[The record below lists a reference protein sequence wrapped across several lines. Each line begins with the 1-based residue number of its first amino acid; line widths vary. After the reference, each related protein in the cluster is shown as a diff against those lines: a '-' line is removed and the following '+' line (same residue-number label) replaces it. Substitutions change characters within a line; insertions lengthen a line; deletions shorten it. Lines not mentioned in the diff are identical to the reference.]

1 MTGLTLAGAEGEH
14 GRLPLP
20 RRAPRHHQH
29 LVQAGRLQFGQSQRF
44 LAARH
49 TDGLPAPHHGS
60 HFINLTCREEGG
72 RGEGGGVNG
81 REKSA
86 THGEQNTGF
95 QQAGQ
100 TASFQS
106 DPPYFYF
113 FFNDCVRARTKP
125 GTQSGTIPSRFHS
138 QFPTLAAAAAAAA
151 ASRVLTRVASLLQSV
166 RAYY

>member
-1 MTGLTLAGAEGEH
+1 MGLTLASAEGEH

-49 TDGLPAPHHGS
+49 TDGLPAPYHGS
-60 HFINLTCREEGG
+60 HFINLTRREEEGG
-72 RGEGGGVNG
+72 GGRG

-86 THGEQNTGF
+86 THAEQNTGF
-95 QQAGQ
+95 QKTGQ

-106 DPPYFYF
+106 DPF
-113 FFNDCVRARTKP
+113 FSVIAFGLGQTRERSQE
-125 GTQSGTIPSRFHS
+125 QSLQDFTHS
-138 QFPTLAAAAAAAA
+138 FQHW
-151 ASRVLTRVASLLQSV
+151 LLPPLQLLPAGS
-166 RAYY
+166 